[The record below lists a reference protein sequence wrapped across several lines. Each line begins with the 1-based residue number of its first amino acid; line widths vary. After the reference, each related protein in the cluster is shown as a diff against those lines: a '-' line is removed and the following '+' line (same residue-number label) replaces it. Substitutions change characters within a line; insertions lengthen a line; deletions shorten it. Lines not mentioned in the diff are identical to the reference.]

1 MMVCANPGFA
11 TQIGIYH
18 WGGVYPHSVSE
29 GVERIAQLGG
39 TVARITISARATVDY
54 QTGEDCATD
63 FSLPDAIQSP
73 DLVRA
78 LSNRQI
84 STFIFTLYDDL
95 TFGCDSQ
102 RYFDPSFYSPE
113 NTAALVQEYADLT
126 LFLIQN
132 YPDKRFILDHWEGD
146 NAIFCGTAYT
156 YATDP
161 QARARCDS
169 NYQAWF
175 GVASPAEGLRGL
187 RLWLEARAA
196 GVKEGSQLAAARGL
210 PAGHVQVAAEMNIV
224 RALHDHGLPSVL
236 YDVLPGLAVDYVSYS
251 AYESIGGPEPA
262 AQLRADLDTIRSV
275 SGLPVIIGEFGFPR
289 AARPDV
295 VALDDVVV
303 NAAAAWGVDYAVAW
317 NLFDQSPTENFGVYD
332 LQGQPTPLAPYFF
345 QLFHS
350 AAAPHPSHGRLI
362 NMR

>member
-1 MMVCANPGFA
+1 M
-11 TQIGIYH
+11 
-18 WGGVYPHSVSE
+18 
-29 GVERIAQLGG
+29 ERIAQLGG
-39 TVARITISARATVDY
+39 SVARITVSARAVVDY
-54 QTGEDCATD
+54 QTGEACSPD
-63 FSLPDAIQSP
+63 FSLLGALQTP

-113 NTAALVQEYADLT
+113 NTAALVGEYADLT
-126 LFLIQN
+126 LFLVRN
-132 YPDKRFILDHWEGD
+132 YPDKRFILDNWESD
-146 NAIFCGTAYT
+146 NAIFCGAAYS

-161 QARARCDS
+161 QVRTRCDS
-169 NYQAWF
+169 NYPAWF

-196 GVKEGSQLAAARGL
+196 GVQEGLRLAAAQGL
-210 PAGHVQVAAEMNIV
+210 PGGSVQLAAEMNIV
-224 RALHDHGLPSVL
+224 RALRDHGLPSVL

-251 AYESIGGPEPA
+251 AYESINGPNPV
-262 AQLRADLDTIRSV
+262 AQLLADLDTIRSV

-289 AARPDV
+289 AARPDAV
-295 VALDDVVV
+295 TVNNTVV

-317 NLFDQSPTENFGVYD
+317 NLFDQSPTEDFGLFD
-332 LQGQPTPLAPYFF
+332 LDGQPTPLAPYFF
-345 QLFHS
+345 QLFHA
-350 AAAPHPSHGRLI
+350 AAAPHPTRGRLI